1 MITKVR
7 FKVNGIYITILQQGK
22 LIVKFMAA
30 SLFTQPAFLRNSN
43 MYEVNMRQYTPEGT
57 FKAFE
62 QHLPRLKDM
71 GVEVLWL
78 MPIHP
83 IGVEKRKGT
92 LGSYYSIQNHKGVN
106 SEFGIEDDFRDLVLK
121 VHSLGMK
128 IIIDWVANHT
138 SWDNVW
144 TETNPEFFVKDEGGN
159 FVSAYDWDDVLQ
171 LDHKCE
177 GEQVAMIDAMHYW
190 IRAFN
195 IDGFRADL
203 AHLTPLSFWKK
214 ARLQLSSLKKD
225 LIWLA
230 ETEDIN
236 YHEAFDISYTWK
248 WMHTT
253 QQFVAGEKTLAD
265 CVKVL
270 SDYKNNFEDNDLR
283 LFFTSNH
290 DENSWNGTEYEK
302 YGIFAKAW
310 AVFSLLYASV
320 PLIYSGQELP
330 NYNRLKFFE
339 KDTIEWTTDL
349 KLQNFYKSLL
359 ALRKRNLVFKNLKPV
374 DISIDELLIAKNIFS
389 MLIKSE
395 ENVVLCVINFNK
407 VDAVENIIF
416 NGIPGYYKDIFSG
429 EEMVLNNSFSFERE
443 AGGWTILEKI

>member
-1 MITKVR
+1 
-7 FKVNGIYITILQQGK
+7 
-22 LIVKFMAA
+22 MAA

-43 MYEVNMRQYTPEGT
+43 IYEVNVRQYTPQGT
-57 FKAFE
+57 FKAFK

-71 GVEVLWL
+71 GVEILWM

-83 IGVEKRKGT
+83 IGIKKRKGT
-92 LGSYYSIQNHKGVN
+92 LGSNYSIQNYKAVN
-106 SEFGIEDDFRDLVLK
+106 TEFGTEEDFRDLVIK

-144 TETNPEFFVKDEGGN
+144 TKTNPEFFVKDEDGN

-171 LDHKCE
+171 IDHSCE
-177 GEQVAMIDAMHYW
+177 AEPTAMINAMQYW
-190 IRAFN
+190 IKEFN

-203 AHLTPLSFWKK
+203 AHLTPLEFWKK

-230 ETEDIN
+230 ETEEAN

-248 WMHTT
+248 WMHIT
-253 QQFVAGEKTLAD
+253 QQFVTGEKTLAD

-270 SDYKNNFEDNDLR
+270 SDYKNDFDEKDLR

-290 DENSWNGTEYEK
+290 DENSWNGSEYEK
-302 YGIFAKAW
+302 YGVFAQAW
-310 AVFSLLYASV
+310 GVFSILFAGL

-330 NYNRLKFFE
+330 NYRRLQFFE
-339 KDTIEWTTDL
+339 KDVIEWTEDF
-349 KLQNFYKSLL
+349 KLQNFYKTLL
-359 ALRKRNLVFKNLKPV
+359 AVRKRNSVFTNFKVTNFY
-374 DISIDELLIAKNIFS
+374 IDELLIARNIFTI
-389 MLIKSE
+389 LIKTE
-395 ENVVLCVINFNK
+395 ENVVLCIINFNK
-407 VDAVENIIF
+407 KAVFEDIIF
-416 NGIPGYYKDIFSG
+416 NGIPGYYKDIFTG
-429 EEMVLNNSFSFERE
+429 QEMVLNNSFSFEKE
-443 AGGWTILEKI
+443 AGGFCILEKYINLI

>member
-1 MITKVR
+1 MESIASV
-7 FKVNGIYITILQQGK
+7 LQPEK
-22 LIVKFMAA
+22 LNVKFMTA

-43 MYEVNMRQYTPEGT
+43 LYEVNIRQYTPEGT

-71 GVEVLWL
+71 GVEILWM

-92 LGSYYSIQNHKGVN
+92 LGSYYSIQNHKGIN
-106 SEFGIEDDFRDLVLK
+106 PEFGSDENFKDLVIK

-138 SWDNVW
+138 SWDNIW
-144 TETNPEFFVKDEGGN
+144 TKTHPEYFVKNAEGN
-159 FVSAYDWDDVLQ
+159 FVTPYDWTDVLQ
-171 LDHKCE
+171 IDHTSE
-177 GEQVAMIDAMHYW
+177 AEQIAMIDAMQYW
-190 IRAFN
+190 IKEFN

-203 AHLTPLSFWKK
+203 AHLTPLTFWLK
-214 ARLQLSSLKKD
+214 ARQYLSPLKND

-236 YHEAFDISYTWK
+236 YHEAFDISYTWI

-253 QQFVAGEKTLAD
+253 QQFVSGEMTLAN
-265 CVKVL
+265 CIEVL
-270 SDYKNNFEDNDLR
+270 SDYKKDFDEKDLR

-302 YGIFAKAW
+302 YGMFAKAW
-310 AVFSLLYASV
+310 AVFSILYLSV

-330 NYNRLKFFE
+330 NYKRLQFFE
-339 KDTIEWTTDL
+339 KDVIEWTDEITL
-349 KLQNFYKSLL
+349 HNFYKCLLSL
-359 ALRKRNLVFKNLKPV
+359 RNKNPVFANLKAAN
-374 DISIDELLIAKNIFS
+374 IYIDELLIAKNIFY
-389 MLIKSE
+389 MHIKSE
-395 ENVVLCVINFNK
+395 EEEVLCIINFNK
-407 VDAVENIIF
+407 VATAENINF
-416 NGIPGYYKDIFSG
+416 NAMPGHYRDVFSG
-429 EEMVLNNSFSFERE
+429 QEIILNSSFPFEKE
-443 AGGWTILEKI
+443 GGDFCILEKYKI

>member
-1 MITKVR
+1 
-7 FKVNGIYITILQQGK
+7 
-22 LIVKFMAA
+22 MAA
-30 SLFTQPAFLRNSN
+30 SLFTQPAFLKNSN
-43 MYEVNMRQYTPEGT
+43 LYEVNMRQYTPEGT

-62 QHLPRLKDM
+62 HHLPRLKDM
-71 GVEVLWL
+71 GVEILWL

-106 SEFGIEDDFRDLVLK
+106 PEFGSTEDFKDLVIK

-144 TETNPEFFVKDEGGN
+144 TKTNPEYFMKNVEGN
-159 FVSAYDWDDVLQ
+159 FVSPYDWTDVLQ
-171 LDHKCE
+171 IDHACE
-177 GEQVAMIDAMHYW
+177 AEQIAMIDAMQYW
-190 IRAFN
+190 IKEFN

-203 AHLTPLSFWKK
+203 AHLTPLTFWLK
-214 ARLQLSSLKKD
+214 ARQYLSPLKKE

-248 WMHTT
+248 WMHAT
-253 QQFVAGEKTLAD
+253 QQFITGEKTLAD
-265 CVKVL
+265 CIKVL
-270 SDYKNNFEDNDLR
+270 SDYKKDFDEKDLR

-310 AVFSLLYASV
+310 AVFSILYESL

-330 NYNRLKFFE
+330 NYKRLQFFE
-339 KDTIEWTTDL
+339 KDVIEWTEDL
-349 KLQNFYKSLL
+349 KLQNFYKCLL
-359 ALRKRNLVFKNLKPV
+359 ALRKRNPVFTNLKAAN
-374 DISIDELLIAKNIFS
+374 IYIDESLIAGNIFLMIIQS
-389 MLIKSE
+389 KE
-395 ENVVLCVINFNK
+395 DVVVCIINFNK
-407 VDAVENIIF
+407 IDSAENINF
-416 NGIPGYYKDIFSG
+416 SVIPGHYKDVFSG
-429 EEMVLNNSFSFERE
+429 QEIILNSSFPFKRE
-443 AGGWTILEKI
+443 GGDFCILEKYKNLI

>member
-1 MITKVR
+1 
-7 FKVNGIYITILQQGK
+7 
-22 LIVKFMAA
+22 MAA

-43 MYEVNMRQYTPEGT
+43 IYEVNVRQYTPQGT
-57 FKAFE
+57 FKAFK

-71 GVEVLWL
+71 GVEILWM

-83 IGVEKRKGT
+83 IGIKKRKGT
-92 LGSYYSIQNHKGVN
+92 LGSNYSIQNYKAVN
-106 SEFGIEDDFRDLVLK
+106 TEFGTEEDFRDLVIK

-144 TETNPEFFVKDEGGN
+144 TKTNPEFFVKDEDGN

-171 LDHKCE
+171 IDHSCE
-177 GEQVAMIDAMHYW
+177 AEQTAMINAMQYW
-190 IRAFN
+190 IKEFN

-203 AHLTPLSFWKK
+203 AHLTPLEFWKK

-230 ETEDIN
+230 ETEETN

-248 WMHTT
+248 WMHIT
-253 QQFVAGEKTLAD
+253 QQFVTGEKTLAD

-270 SDYKNNFEDNDLR
+270 SDYKNDFDEKDLR

-290 DENSWNGTEYEK
+290 DENSWNGSEYEK
-302 YGIFAKAW
+302 YGVFAQAW
-310 AVFSLLYASV
+310 GVFSILFAGL

-330 NYNRLKFFE
+330 NYRRLQFFE
-339 KDTIEWTTDL
+339 KDVIEWTEDF
-349 KLQNFYKSLL
+349 KLQNFYKTLL
-359 ALRKRNLVFKNLKPV
+359 AVRKRNSVFTNFKVTNFY
-374 DISIDELLIAKNIFS
+374 IDELLIARNIFTI
-389 MLIKSE
+389 LIKTE
-395 ENVVLCVINFNK
+395 ENVVLCIINFNK
-407 VDAVENIIF
+407 KAVFEDIIF
-416 NGIPGYYKDIFSG
+416 NGIPGYYKDIFTG
-429 EEMVLNNSFSFERE
+429 QEMVLNNSFSFEKE
-443 AGGWTILEKI
+443 AGGFCILEKYINLI

>member
-1 MITKVR
+1 
-7 FKVNGIYITILQQGK
+7 
-22 LIVKFMAA
+22 MAA

-43 MYEVNMRQYTPEGT
+43 IYEVNVRQYTPQGT
-57 FKAFE
+57 FKAFK

-71 GVEVLWL
+71 GVEILWM

-83 IGVEKRKGT
+83 IGIKKRKGT
-92 LGSYYSIQNHKGVN
+92 LGSNYSIQNYKAVN
-106 SEFGIEDDFRDLVLK
+106 TEFGTEEDFRDLVIK

-144 TETNPEFFVKDEGGN
+144 IKTNPEFFVKDEDGN

-171 LDHKCE
+171 IDHSCE
-177 GEQVAMIDAMHYW
+177 AEQTAMINAMQYW
-190 IRAFN
+190 IKEFN

-203 AHLTPLSFWKK
+203 AHLTPLEFWKK

-230 ETEDIN
+230 ETEEAN

-248 WMHTT
+248 WMHIT
-253 QQFVAGEKTLAD
+253 QQFVTGEKTLAD

-270 SDYKNNFEDNDLR
+270 SDYKNDFDEKDLR

-290 DENSWNGTEYEK
+290 DENSWNGSEYEK
-302 YGIFAKAW
+302 YGVFAQAW
-310 AVFSLLYASV
+310 GVFSILFAGL

-330 NYNRLKFFE
+330 NYKRLQFFE
-339 KDTIEWTTDL
+339 KDVIEWTEDF
-349 KLQNFYKSLL
+349 KLQNFYKTLL
-359 ALRKRNLVFKNLKPV
+359 AVRKRNSVFTNFKVTNFY
-374 DISIDELLIAKNIFS
+374 IDELLIARNIFTI
-389 MLIKSE
+389 LIKTE
-395 ENVVLCVINFNK
+395 ENVVLCIINFNK
-407 VDAVENIIF
+407 KAVFEDIIF
-416 NGIPGYYKDIFSG
+416 NGIPGYYKDIFTG
-429 EEMVLNNSFSFERE
+429 QEMVLNNSFSFEKE
-443 AGGWTILEKI
+443 AGGFCILEKYINLI

>member
-1 MITKVR
+1 
-7 FKVNGIYITILQQGK
+7 
-22 LIVKFMAA
+22 MAA
-30 SLFTQPAFLRNSN
+30 SLFTQPSFLRNSN
-43 MYEVNMRQYTPEGT
+43 MYEVNVRQYTPEGT

-71 GVEVLWL
+71 GVEILWM

-83 IGVEKRKGT
+83 IGLVNRKGT
-92 LGSYYSIQNHKGVN
+92 LGSYYSIQNYKGVN
-106 SEFGIEDDFRDLVLK
+106 PEFGTENDFRDLVLK
-121 VHSLGMK
+121 VHSMGMK

-144 TETNPEFFVKDEGGN
+144 TKSNPEFFVKDESGN

-171 LDHKCE
+171 IDHSCE
-177 GEQVAMIDAMHYW
+177 GEQVAMIDAMQYW
-190 IRAFN
+190 VTAFN

-203 AHLTPLSFWKK
+203 AHLTPLQFWKK

-230 ETEDIN
+230 ETEDVN

-253 QQFVAGEKTLAD
+253 QQFVAGEKTLTD

-270 SDYKNNFEDNDLR
+270 ADYKNDFNEKDLR

-290 DENSWNGTEYEK
+290 DENSWNGSEYEK
-302 YGIFAKAW
+302 YGLFAPAW
-310 AVFSLLYASV
+310 AVFSIFYAGV

-330 NYNRLKFFE
+330 NTKRLQFFE
-339 KDTIEWTTDL
+339 KDSIEWTTDL
-349 KLQNFYKSLL
+349 KLQQFYKSLL
-359 ALRKRNLVFKNLKPV
+359 SLRKRNPIFANLK
-374 DISIDELLIAKNIFS
+374 IENIYIDENLITKNIFF
-389 MLIKSE
+389 MRIKSD
-395 ENVVLCVINFNK
+395 ENMVLCILNLNSFTTN
-407 VDAVENIIF
+407 EHISLE
-416 NGIPGYYKDIFSG
+416 DISGLYESVLTG
-429 EEMVLNNSFSFERE
+429 EETYLNNSFTFEKE
-443 AGGWTILEKI
+443 AGGFLILEKIYNQI

>member
-1 MITKVR
+1 
-7 FKVNGIYITILQQGK
+7 
-22 LIVKFMAA
+22 MAA

-43 MYEVNMRQYTPEGT
+43 IYEVNVRQYTLEGT

-62 QHLPRLKDM
+62 NHLPRIKEM
-71 GVEVLWL
+71 GIEILWM

-83 IGVEKRKGT
+83 IGIKNRKGT
-92 LGSYYSIQNHKGVN
+92 LGSYYSIQNHKAIN
-106 SEFGIEDDFRDLVLK
+106 PEFGTEDDFKNLILK

-144 TETNPEFFVKDEGGN
+144 TKSNPEFFVKDNQDN
-159 FVSAYDWDDVLQ
+159 FVMACDWEDVLQ
-171 LDHKCE
+171 LDHSCE
-177 GEQVAMIDAMHYW
+177 AEQTAMIDSMSYW
-190 IRAFN
+190 IKQYN

-203 AHLTPLSFWKK
+203 AHLTPLAFWKK
-214 ARLQLSSLKKD
+214 ARLCLSPLKKD

-230 ETEDIN
+230 ETEETS

-253 QQFVAGEKTLAD
+253 EQFADGEKTMAD
-265 CVKVL
+265 CVNVL
-270 SDYKNNFEDNDLR
+270 SDYKKDFDERDLR

-290 DENSWNGTEYEK
+290 DENSWNGSEYDK

-310 AVFSLLYASV
+310 AVFSMVYSSV

-330 NYNRLKFFE
+330 NYKKLQFFE
-339 KDTIEWTTDL
+339 KDVIEWIDDL
-349 KLQNFYKSLL
+349 QLQNFYNCLL
-359 ALRKRNLVFKNLKPV
+359 ALRKRNPVFANLKSAS
-374 DISIDELLIAKNIFS
+374 IYIDESLIEKNIFS

-395 ENVVLCVINFNK
+395 EDVVLCAINFNK
-407 VDAVENIIF
+407 VSTLENIIF
-416 NGIPGYYKDIFSG
+416 DATPGYYREIFSG
-429 EEMVLNNSFSFERE
+429 KKVILNNSFSFEKE
-443 AGGWTILEKI
+443 AGGFCILEKFKNLV